1 MAVLS
6 FPAFFGVGG
15 PFLDI
20 FGILGPKMGS
30 KVPYLISGIARNGNY
45 YLPCDFEPNPWRV
58 DFRENCKGVPLQNFT
73 KIDPSQIWPKIAGKV
88 VYAISSNSSNKIGHF
103 WAHFG
108 PFFGVG
114 KFFSHFLATRWG
126 RGGLETSKMDSAR
139 VKTYNST
146 YLPGLN
152 SIRGPNGDIGD
163 GWLDYIFW
171 LIHPPTTNNQPST
184 FAISSNTYFI
194 DRVVF
199 SPFWALFWGF
209 KLDFNPSTGKKLLGP
224 PP

>member
-1 MAVLS
+1 M
-6 FPAFFGVGG
+6 GWGG
-15 PFLDI
+15 PFLGF

-108 PFFGVG
+108 PFFGVE

-126 RGGLETSKMDSAR
+126 RGGLETSKMDLPCL
-139 VKTYNST
+139 KTPILTPHTSLYSLLGRNGCPPPLSGTPRRIYVPST
-146 YLPGLN
+146 YL
-152 SIRGPNGDIGD
+152 S
-163 GWLDYIFW
+163 WA
-171 LIHPPTTNNQPST
+171 HPPKT
-184 FAISSNTYFI
+184 
-194 DRVVF
+194 
-199 SPFWALFWGF
+199 
-209 KLDFNPSTGKKLLGP
+209 KLLV
-224 PP
+224 

>member
-126 RGGLETSKMDSAR
+126 RGGLETSKMDSQCPKTPILTPHTSLNSLWGRNGAWR
-139 VKTYNST
+139 NKVPVPPALKKILLCKKKNYVTPCKVSEGVKT
-146 YLPGLN
+146 
-152 SIRGPNGDIGD
+152 
-163 GWLDYIFW
+163 FW
-171 LIHPPTTNNQPST
+171 NMLI
-184 FAISSNTYFI
+184 
-194 DRVVF
+194 
-199 SPFWALFWGF
+199 
-209 KLDFNPSTGKKLLGP
+209 
-224 PP
+224 

>member
-1 MAVLS
+1 MSGTPLK
-6 FPAFFGVGG
+6 GG
-15 PFLDI
+15 PKLVTPEFFFSDPKK
-20 FGILGPKMGS
+20 GPKMGS
-30 KVPYLISGIARNGNY
+30 KVPYLIRGIARNGNN

-126 RGGLETSKMDSAR
+126 RGGLETSKMDLAR

-152 SIRGPNGDIGD
+152 SFRGPNGDIVPGVPE
-163 GWLDYIFW
+163 LVI
-171 LIHPPTTNNQPST
+171 
-184 FAISSNTYFI
+184 YF
-194 DRVVF
+194 D
-199 SPFWALFWGF
+199 
-209 KLDFNPSTGKKLLGP
+209 
-224 PP
+224 

>member
-73 KIDPSQIWPKIAGKV
+73 KIDPSQIWLKIAGKV

-146 YLPGLN
+146 FLLFWTPSGGRVAILGRRRRRRRRRRRGGGKTSN
-152 SIRGPNGDIGD
+152 SHFSPIFGPNE
-163 GWLDYIFW
+163 LIFCMR
-171 LIHPPTTNNQPST
+171 LCCHILCREN
-184 FAISSNTYFI
+184 
-194 DRVVF
+194 
-199 SPFWALFWGF
+199 
-209 KLDFNPSTGKKLLGP
+209 
-224 PP
+224 